1 MTGEKIEVAI
11 KKGQEAQERT
21 ETIEKIETVVIETI
35 VEDAMIATGEIA
47 HVLETE
53 AREEIGMIVVDEMI
67 EIKDE
72 IDAIEATLKWKDLA
86 LRDVTTAETREEIV
100 ALTATPVNTT
110 EDTTIEVMEVT
121 TTVDSVV
128 TVLHLTMDMMIVE
141 EIAQTMIPPAST
153 RRRSAG
159 ITPTPSQV
167 RCVQ

>member
-21 ETIEKIETVVIETI
+21 ETIEEIETGVIETI
-35 VEDAMIATGEIA
+35 VEDAMIATSEIA

-72 IDAIEATLKWKDLA
+72 IDAIEAILKWKDLA
-86 LRDVTTAETREEIV
+86 LQDVTTAETREEIV

-121 TTVDSVV
+121 TTVDS
-128 TVLHLTMDMMIVE
+128 DMMIVE
-141 EIAQTMIPPAST
+141 EIAQTMIPEDNCTAQHFHVLGKLDRKS
-153 RRRSAG
+153 
-159 ITPTPSQV
+159 V
-167 RCVQ
+167 V

>member
-53 AREEIGMIVVDEMI
+53 AREEIGMTVVDEMI

-72 IDAIEATLKWKDLA
+72 IDAIEATLKSKDLA
-86 LRDVTTAETREEIV
+86 RQDVMTAETREEIV

-121 TTVDSVV
+121 TTVDSVG
-128 TVLHLTMDMMIVE
+128 HDDRGGNR
-141 EIAQTMIPPAST
+141 PNYDP
-153 RRRSAG
+153 
-159 ITPTPSQV
+159 
-167 RCVQ
+167 